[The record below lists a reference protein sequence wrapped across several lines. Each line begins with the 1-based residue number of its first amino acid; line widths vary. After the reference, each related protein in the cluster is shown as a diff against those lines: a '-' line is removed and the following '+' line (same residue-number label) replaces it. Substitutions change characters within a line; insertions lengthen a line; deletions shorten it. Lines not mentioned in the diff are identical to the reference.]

1 MYDEKRVAQLR
12 PIRAALQGAGLPV
25 VKMRKVNTII
35 NALEMQIED
44 GGDSPEVNDLL
55 IQALRKAVEFQLGP
69 DQGRPILTA
78 IARFAVAERKRRP
91 DG

>member
-12 PIRAALQGAGLPV
+12 PIRDALKEAGLPV
-25 VKMRKVNTII
+25 VKLRKVNTII

-55 IQALRKAVEFQLGP
+55 VQAMRKAVEFQLGP
-69 DQGRPILTA
+69 DQGRSILTA
-78 IARFAVAERKRRP
+78 IGRFVVAEKMGRAV
-91 DG
+91 

>member
-1 MYDEKRVAQLR
+1 MYDEKRVAQLA

-25 VKMRKVNTII
+25 AKMRKVNTII

-55 IQALRKAVEFQLGP
+55 VQALRQAVEFQLGP
-69 DQGRPILTA
+69 DQGRSILTA
-78 IARFAVAERKRRP
+78 IGRFVVAEKMRR
-91 DG
+91 